1 MAAVVAQALIFL
13 LPTVFVPVALT
24 VTTIEVKGFRKFI
37 NDSFDIE
44 VGTTFIKNTNDQ
56 IVTFQL
62 FLLYFLL
69 IQLLVMPFFSPVGN
83 MPNPRI
89 GKLTCISVKDLPSIV
104 YILCMYAIVPLM
116 IINCFLFLSKPIGGD
131 NVNAKGSMEMIG
143 FLVGYFLVVVLI
155 RLITPIDIVIAI
167 LLASF
172 SLIPKFR
179 ESLFGTDTPVLR
191 VFLFTAVFTMA
202 LLFLMTLNDAWP
214 FYHNQ
219 IHMYGEKIFG
229 SAGQS
234 NVMDMMINFLCFCL
248 LPIGIAKSYTSAK
261 KKSSKNVSKDSSVA
275 FGIFTGVLVGMVVQK
290 ALPEKMRPTTIL
302 NEAGKQM
309 NARYNMPTMPQLP
322 QLPPMK
328 FQQMNAWYNAFVKNM
343 PPIKLPQ
350 LPYYNPPAG
359 NARPM
364 AYAPRRRR

>member
-1 MAAVVAQALIFL
+1 
-13 LPTVFVPVALT
+13 
-24 VTTIEVKGFRKFI
+24 
-37 NDSFDIE
+37 
-44 VGTTFIKNTNDQ
+44 
-56 IVTFQL
+56 
-62 FLLYFLL
+62 
-69 IQLLVMPFFSPVGN
+69 
-83 MPNPRI
+83 
-89 GKLTCISVKDLPSIV
+89 
-104 YILCMYAIVPLM
+104 
-116 IINCFLFLSKPIGGD
+116 
-131 NVNAKGSMEMIG
+131 
-143 FLVGYFLVVVLI
+143 
-155 RLITPIDIVIAI
+155 
-167 LLASF
+167 
-172 SLIPKFR
+172 
-179 ESLFGTDTPVLR
+179 
-191 VFLFTAVFTMA
+191 
-202 LLFLMTLNDAWP
+202 MTLNDAWP

-328 FQQMNAWYNAFVKNM
+328 FQQMNARYNAFVKNMPPIKLPQLPPMKFQQMNAWYNAFVKNM